1 MHEPAAMKGPPV
13 MQSLLQGVE
22 HEACVRR
29 S

>member
-1 MHEPAAMKGPPV
+1 MHEPVAMEGPPV

-22 HEACVRR
+22 HESRVRR

>member
-1 MHEPAAMKGPPV
+1 MHQSAAVERPPV
-13 MQSLLQGVE
+13 MQSLLQRVE